1 MRDEDLYDGIPSET
15 KIIEACRTLISKV
28 QVAQHNGKKVSKESL
43 EAVDVLQTLIN
54 ANNHPMGGW
63 AIFRP

>member
-1 MRDEDLYDGIPSET
+1 
-15 KIIEACRTLISKV
+15 RTLISKV
-28 QVAQHNGKKVSKESL
+28 EVAQHNGKKVSKESL